1 MEAST
6 IRNRSI
12 PLWWLALAAALIP
25 LLTIHITFAVAILE
39 GYISWCIP
47 YWDSCTS
54 ISRTGR
60 YGTAYF
66 IFKGAMLPA
75 AVLGTLFW
83 WLNSLWLLQ
92 LGASGRGQL
101 WVPWLGLVACVALAA
116 YTLALGHEGEGFNLI
131 RRIGVV
137 LYFSLTY
144 IAQLLI
150 SSALKGRPRWR
161 KSGKRLLWLSEV
173 TLAVGIFSVIL
184 TAAAPDL
191 YSQIDNAFEWV
202 LALLINLHALCVVL
216 LWKLSSFQARLWTK

>member
-1 MEAST
+1 MNTT
-6 IRNRSI
+6 IRSRSV

-25 LLTIHITFAVAILE
+25 LLSIHTTFAVAVFE

-60 YGTAYF
+60 HGTAYF

-75 AVLGTLFW
+75 ALLGILFW

-92 LGASGRGQL
+92 LGAPGRGQR
-101 WVPWLGLVACVALAA
+101 WIPWLGLVACVALAA

-150 SSALKGRPRWR
+150 SSALKDHPRWHQ
-161 KSGKRLLWLSEV
+161 SGKRLLWLSEV
-173 TLAVGIFSVIL
+173 TLAVGFLSVIL

-191 YSQIDNAFEWV
+191 YSQIDNAFEWI
-202 LALLINLHALCVVL
+202 LALLINLHALWVAL
-216 LWKLSSFQARLWTK
+216 LWRQSSFRAKLLAR

>member
-1 MEAST
+1 MNTTTRS
-6 IRNRSI
+6 RSI
-12 PLWWLALAAALIP
+12 SLWWLALAAALIP
-25 LLTIHITFAVAILE
+25 LLSIHTTFAVAVFE

-60 YGTAYF
+60 HGTAYF

-75 AVLGTLFW
+75 ALLGILFW

-92 LGASGRGQL
+92 LGAPGRGQI
-101 WVPWLGLVACVALAA
+101 WIPWLGLVACIALAA

-150 SSALKGRPRWR
+150 SSALKDHPRWHQ
-161 KSGKRLLWLSEV
+161 SGKRLLWLSEV
-173 TLAVGIFSVIL
+173 TLAVGFLSVIL

-191 YSQIDNAFEWV
+191 YSQIDNAFEWI
-202 LALLINLHALCVVL
+202 LALLINLHALWVAL
-216 LWKLSSFQARLWTK
+216 LWQQSSFRAKLLAR

>member
-1 MEAST
+1 MNTT
-6 IRNRSI
+6 IRSRSV

-25 LLTIHITFAVAILE
+25 LLSIHATFAVAVFE
-39 GYISWCIP
+39 GYVSWCVP

-60 YGTAYF
+60 HGTAYF

-75 AVLGTLFW
+75 ALLGILFW

-92 LGASGRGQL
+92 LGAPGRGQL
-101 WVPWLGLVACVALAA
+101 WIPWLGLVACVALAA

-150 SSALKGRPRWR
+150 SSALKDHPHWHQ
-161 KSGKRLLWLSEV
+161 SGKRLLWLSEV
-173 TLAVGIFSVIL
+173 TLAVGFLSVIL

-191 YSQIDNAFEWV
+191 YSQIDNAFEWI
-202 LALLINLHALCVVL
+202 LALLINLHALWVAL
-216 LWKLSSFQARLWTK
+216 LWRQSSFRAKLLAR

>member
-1 MEAST
+1 MNTT
-6 IRNRSI
+6 IQSRSV

-25 LLTIHITFAVAILE
+25 LLSIHTTFAVAVFE

-60 YGTAYF
+60 HGTAYF

-75 AVLGTLFW
+75 ALLGILFW

-92 LGASGRGQL
+92 LGAPGRGQI
-101 WVPWLGLVACVALAA
+101 WIPWLGLVACIALAA

-150 SSALKGRPRWR
+150 SSALKDHPRWHQ
-161 KSGKRLLWLSEV
+161 SGKRLLWLSEV
-173 TLAVGIFSVIL
+173 TLAVGFLSVIL

-191 YSQIDNAFEWV
+191 YSQIDNAFEWI
-202 LALLINLHALCVVL
+202 LALLINLHALWVAL
-216 LWKLSSFQARLWTK
+216 LWRQSSFRAKLLAR

>member
-1 MEAST
+1 MNTT
-6 IRNRSI
+6 IRSRSV

-25 LLTIHITFAVAILE
+25 LLSIHTTFAVAVFE

-60 YGTAYF
+60 HGTAYF

-75 AVLGTLFW
+75 ALLGILFW

-92 LGASGRGQL
+92 LGAPGRGQL
-101 WVPWLGLVACVALAA
+101 WIPWLGLVACIALAA

-150 SSALKGRPRWR
+150 SSALKDHPRWHQ
-161 KSGKRLLWLSEV
+161 SGKRLLWLSEV
-173 TLAVGIFSVIL
+173 TLAVGFLSVIL

-191 YSQIDNAFEWV
+191 YSQIDNAFEWI
-202 LALLINLHALCVVL
+202 LALLINLHALWVAL
-216 LWKLSSFQARLWTK
+216 LWRQSSFRAKLLAR